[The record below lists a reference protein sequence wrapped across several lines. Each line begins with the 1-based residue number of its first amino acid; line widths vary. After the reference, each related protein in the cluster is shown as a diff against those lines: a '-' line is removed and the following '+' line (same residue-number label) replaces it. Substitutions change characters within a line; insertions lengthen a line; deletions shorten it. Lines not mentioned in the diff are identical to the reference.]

1 MGTTLEILH
10 TGTVIVDRTLPYHR
24 PGDPPLS
31 WTHAF
36 RGRDDLIAVPVS
48 TYLVEN
54 SHGLTLIDTG
64 WHPVNR
70 SRLGQMANLR
80 HQYPVN
86 KADLPEGQA
95 IDEQLEER
103 GIRPHDLDLLLMS
116 HLHCDHADGLRLVR
130 EAPRILVSR
139 PEAEGVRASRPMYLP
154 HEWDGVDLRT
164 FSWNTPVGPYG
175 AGYDVFGDGS
185 LVMVAVPGHSRGLCA
200 TIVRGKRADDG
211 ALDED
216 RSDRAEGL
224 EEPGREDPRSFYLLT
239 SDAGYGRPSFDQ
251 GLRPGVVVSAAQ
263 AERSLAWARRVE
275 HDPRCLGLI
284 ANHDPEVEPGVRTF

>member
-10 TGTVIVDRTLPYHR
+10 TGTVIVDRALPYHR

-86 KADLPEGQA
+86 KADLPEGRA

-103 GIRPHDLDLLLMS
+103 GIRPRDLDLLLMS

-200 TIVRGKRADDG
+200 T
-211 ALDED
+211 D
-216 RSDRAEGL
+216 RKSTRL
-224 EEPGREDPRSFYLLT
+224 NS
-239 SDAGYGRPSFDQ
+239 SH
-251 GLRPGVVVSAAQ
+251 LR
-263 AERSLAWARRVE
+263 
-275 HDPRCLGLI
+275 
-284 ANHDPEVEPGVRTF
+284 

>member
-1 MGTTLEILH
+1 MSTTLEILH
-10 TGTVIVDRTLPYHR
+10 TGGVIVDRTLPYHR
-24 PGDPPLS
+24 PADPPLS
-31 WTHAF
+31 WTHIL
-36 RGRDDLIAVPVS
+36 RGRGDLVTAPVS
-48 TYLVEN
+48 AYLIEN
-54 SHGLTLIDTG
+54 SRGLTLIDTG

-70 SRLGQMANLR
+70 GRLGQIANLR

-86 KADLPEGQA
+86 KADLPDGQA

-103 GIRPHDLDLLLMS
+103 GIRPRDLDLVLMS
-116 HLHCDHADGLRLVR
+116 HLHCDHADGLRLVG

-200 TIVRGKRADDG
+200 TIVRGNECGPHSQGRVEGVDAPGRDDG
-211 ALDED
+211 
-216 RSDRAEGL
+216 RA
-224 EEPGREDPRSFYLLT
+224 FHLLT

-251 GLRPGVVVSAAQ
+251 GLRPSVVVSAAQ
-263 AERSLAWARRVE
+263 AERSLAWVRRVE